1 MKIFEVRVKTVHTF
15 VIFLVK
21 TVFLSSV
28 KNSYIFNV
36 TNIYAVSIF
45 KIPIPLEC
53 YTKKELLK

>member
-1 MKIFEVRVKTVHTF
+1 MKIFEVAVKTVC
-15 VIFLVK
+15 ILIAILVS
-21 TVFLSSV
+21 VFLSSV